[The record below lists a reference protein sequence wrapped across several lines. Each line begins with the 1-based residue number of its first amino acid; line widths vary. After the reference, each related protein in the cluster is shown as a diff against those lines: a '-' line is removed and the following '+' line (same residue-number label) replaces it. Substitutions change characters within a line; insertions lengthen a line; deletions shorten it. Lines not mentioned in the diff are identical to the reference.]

1 MYGEITSPW
10 GTPCESIIFSDMW
23 PPIRIC
29 ASLFVKK
36 SLIQVMMSG
45 PKPRTSEPM
54 HDAIAKIQTAVSGDF
69 VKLP

>member
-10 GTPCESIIFSDMW
+10 GTPYERRIFSDMC

-36 SLIQVMMSG
+36 SYIHVIMSG
-45 PKPRTSEPM
+45 PKPISLSVLC
-54 HDAIAKIQTAVSGDF
+54 IKV
-69 VKLP
+69 